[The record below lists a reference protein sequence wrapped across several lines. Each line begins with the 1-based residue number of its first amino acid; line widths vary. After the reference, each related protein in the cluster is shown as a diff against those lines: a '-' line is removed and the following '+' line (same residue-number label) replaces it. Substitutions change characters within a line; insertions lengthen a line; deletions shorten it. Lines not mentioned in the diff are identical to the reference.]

1 MMLPMI
7 CFTTAANGI
16 FAALIIAA
24 FKLTSH
30 GVTDEFVLNLFF
42 YVIITSILTVTLMK
56 IAYAGESQMLVDDA
70 VNRMYSILETEP
82 KNLLRQRTVKLQR
95 THLSSLT
102 MRCLLMTMQRATL
115 LTE

>member
-1 MMLPMI
+1 
-7 CFTTAANGI
+7 
-16 FAALIIAA
+16 
-24 FKLTSH
+24 
-30 GVTDEFVLNLFF
+30 
-42 YVIITSILTVTLMK
+42 
-56 IAYAGESQMLVDDA
+56 MLVDDA

-82 KNLLRQRTVKLQR
+82 LAETKSGETQR